1 MLNFII
7 RKLLGMIP
15 MLLIITL
22 LIYAG
27 IELMPG
33 DVIDFLIPMDQLAV
47 DGIVGGSTG
56 YDVGSATVT
65 DILDGNT
72 GGSEDTS
79 SKAA

>member
-33 DVIDFLIPMDQLAV
+33 DVIDFLIPMDQLAEMSPEQ
-47 DGIVGGSTG
+47 IAAFKLNSTICNEQKP
-56 YDVGSATVT
+56 Y
-65 DILDGNT
+65 
-72 GGSEDTS
+72 
-79 SKAA
+79 

>member
-1 MLNFII
+1 VLNFII

-33 DVIDFLIPMDQLAV
+33 DVIF
-47 DGIVGGSTG
+47 
-56 YDVGSATVT
+56 
-65 DILDGNT
+65 
-72 GGSEDTS
+72 
-79 SKAA
+79 